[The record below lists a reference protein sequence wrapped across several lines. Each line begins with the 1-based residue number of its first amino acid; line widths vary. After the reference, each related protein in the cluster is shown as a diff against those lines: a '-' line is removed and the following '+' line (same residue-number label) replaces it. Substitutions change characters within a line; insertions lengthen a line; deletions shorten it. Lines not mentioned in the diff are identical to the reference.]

1 MLSLLLCTLIHNA
14 CVYDLP
20 EPPPVNTTGAVQAVR
35 KVALSATNFSKK
47 INESHHES

>member
-14 CVYDLP
+14 CAYDLP

-35 KVALSATNFSKK
+35 KVALSASNFSKK